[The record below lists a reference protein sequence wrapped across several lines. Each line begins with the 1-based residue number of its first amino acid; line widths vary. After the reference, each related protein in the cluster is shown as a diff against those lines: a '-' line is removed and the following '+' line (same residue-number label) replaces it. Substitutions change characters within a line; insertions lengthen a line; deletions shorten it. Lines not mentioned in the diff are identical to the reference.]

1 MFGAKFTQNITI
13 LMLKFA
19 EISMSKFSLAI
30 FLAKSNHRNLCYCD
44 ALKNII

>member
-19 EISMSKFSLAI
+19 EISMSKFSLATFWQNQI
-30 FLAKSNHRNLCYCD
+30 TETSAIVMH
-44 ALKNII
+44 